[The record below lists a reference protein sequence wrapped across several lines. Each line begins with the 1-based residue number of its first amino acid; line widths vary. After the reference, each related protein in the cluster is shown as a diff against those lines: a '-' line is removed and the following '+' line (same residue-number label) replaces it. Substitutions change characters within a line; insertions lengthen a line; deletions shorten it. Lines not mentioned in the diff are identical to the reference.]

1 MTRIRKMMLDE
12 LEATASPLDGLTL
25 DGLTLDSKTPAQ
37 NREPAATGGG
47 GCHPRRRDRLSS
59 IAA

>member
-12 LEATASPLDGLTL
+12 LEATASPL